1 MGTFHILDGKKVK
14 VFFTGNRSTCGWCKA
29 NDSKFQGG
37 VKAKICKVHIEDHMR
52 ELWSAIKFDP
62 RLPERGSRR

>member
-1 MGTFHILDGKKVK
+1 MGTFPILDGKKVK

-37 VKAKICKVHIEDHMR
+37 VKAKIC
-52 ELWSAIKFDP
+52 
-62 RLPERGSRR
+62 